1 MLLKNAIK
9 KLENAGYTIISNFGS
24 YVATLDSVTI
34 SFSAQGDKTSKFTYD
49 SDSSCAP
56 TYGLNL
62 KQAMS

>member
-9 KLENAGYTIISNFGS
+9 KLENAGYTISSNLGS
-24 YVATLDSVTI
+24 YIATLNGVTI
-34 SFSAQGDKTSKFTYD
+34 SFHSRGEKTSNFTYD

-62 KQAMS
+62 KQAMN